1 MKINSNLFYWAL
13 IAGLLGFILYQK
25 GLILTDFEKVD
36 AQTAYTFL
44 SDNNTTILDVRTDE
58 ELKTDGMIE
67 GALHIPLQALNKN
80 IGKLRPYK
88 GKKIVVY
95 CRSGSRSIAAS
106 RILSSAGFK
115 TYNLTGGIN
124 EWKKQKLPLR

>member
-44 SDNNTTILDVRTDE
+44 SDNNTTILDVRTIE

-80 IGKLRPYK
+80 IGKLRP
-88 GKKIVVY
+88 
-95 CRSGSRSIAAS
+95 
-106 RILSSAGFK
+106 
-115 TYNLTGGIN
+115 
-124 EWKKQKLPLR
+124 